1 MAGEQSIITLTVA
14 YGEDNVTQVTVG
26 PDADIEYVMNCLQMM
41 TDVPPEEQTL
51 VFEGRELA
59 ASAKV
64 AQSGLKDGEVL
75 MMVRR
80 PRQQAGASGG
90 GGGGPAAAA
99 ASSGAGSRN
108 DMAAAM
114 RLNPTTGEAENP
126 QAFIEC
132 VKSIPE
138 LMSQMQ
144 QNPALGR
151 AIVSG
156 DVAELQSYLRAVFN
170 HRKIATEQAQREAQL
185 ATADPFDIDAQR
197 EIEKRIM
204 QSNVEENFQSAMEH
218 NPESFGRVIM
228 LYIDV
233 VVNGFPLKAFV
244 DSGAQSTIMSDSCAR
259 ACNLSRLIDD
269 RFKGVAMGVGTG
281 TILGRVHQ
289 APMTIAGTHFPCT
302 FTILENQ
309 SVDLLLG
316 LDMLKRF
323 QCCIDL
329 ERNELRLGGSGAGTL
344 AVKFLSEAELP
355 ESARER
361 SEAKPEG

>member
-1 MAGEQSIITLTVA
+1 
-14 YGEDNVTQVTVG
+14 
-26 PDADIEYVMNCLQMM
+26 
-41 TDVPPEEQTL
+41 
-51 VFEGRELA
+51 
-59 ASAKV
+59 
-64 AQSGLKDGEVL
+64 
-75 MMVRR
+75 
-80 PRQQAGASGG
+80 
-90 GGGGPAAAA
+90 
-99 ASSGAGSRN
+99 
-108 DMAAAM
+108 MAAAM
-114 RLNPTTGEAENP
+114 RLNQATGEAEDP
-126 QAFIEC
+126 RAFIDA
-132 VKSIPE
+132 VRGVPE

-144 QNPALGR
+144 QNPELAG
-151 AIVSG
+151 AILSG
-156 DVAELQSYLRAVFN
+156 DVAGLQAYLRAVHA
-170 HRKIATEQAQREAQL
+170 HRRRAEEAAAREAQL
-185 ATADPFDIDAQR
+185 ASADPFDIDAQR

-259 ACNLSRLIDD
+259 ACNLSRLIDE
-269 RFKGVAMGVGTG
+269 RFKGVAQGVGTG

-289 APMTIAGTHFPCT
+289 APMTIAGTLFPCT

-329 ERNELRLGGSGAGTL
+329 ERNELRLGGSGAGAL
-344 AVKFLSEAELP
+344 AVKFLPEAELP
-355 ESARER
+355 ESAREQR
-361 SEAKPEG
+361 QEGEPPPPPQS